1 MRHAR
6 DRLHDNR
13 LVHAAGDYFSG
24 PRLARAA
31 GEGYRE
37 RGGLVVLRS
46 HKFTTFSQS
55 LSAAVRALFQ
65 CGQHLAAA
73 NVTGLAVRA
82 DRSAVASADA
92 TSPVASHVSWSATHP
107 YSIR

>member
-1 MRHAR
+1 MRHAL
-6 DRLHDNR
+6 DVLHHNR
-13 LVHAAGDYFSG
+13 LVHAAGNHFSG

-31 GEGYRE
+31 GEGYRQ
-37 RGGLVVLRS
+37 RGRLLILLS
-46 HKFTTFSQS
+46 HKFTFSQS
-55 LSAAVRALFQ
+55 FSSAVRALFQ

-92 TSPVASHVSWSATHP
+92 TSPVASHVSWSA
-107 YSIR
+107 